1 MKKIFFVGLAFV
13 ALLAMTACADTNAS
27 RVQELDS
34 FVVNVEQKAASYDE
48 SEWQVADQTFESLVE
63 AVELNYDQMTPEQQ
77 EVALKAIGRY
87 YGLQTRHGIERAAKE
102 VQQAIEQLPALL
114 EGFTEAFT
122 EEVDER

>member
-102 VQQAIEQLPALL
+102 VQQLPALL

>member
-102 VQQAIEQLPALL
+102 VQQTIEQLPALL